1 MKRTIRLKM
10 ITIFIFLFVV
20 LGTIAIWS
28 ITNFTRLGSAIEAIM
43 EANYQSVVSAQSMT
57 LALER
62 QDSAEL
68 ASMFSPEDSTADIFV
83 YNQNEFLKA
92 LSRAEDNI
100 TEPEEPAILSA
111 IGELYVE
118 YVNRYYVLSDIRRES
133 TMEEASSYYYNNI
146 LPLFEEVKQLT
157 RDLLTVNQEEM
168 LAKRNRAL
176 EVARNASFSTAI
188 ISSVAILLGVLFS
201 MYLVVKIVRPI
212 TLLIEKIKLIAQG
225 DYKQRLPGKGND
237 EIAELSREF
246 NTMAARLNS
255 YEEMNVQKLME
266 EKQKAE
272 GIVDSIGDVVLVTD
286 SENRLIVL
294 NRAAEKIFDIRKD
307 EVLRNHFLEVIK
319 NEEIFE
325 QVKRT
330 LGGEKN
336 EEKNYVDVNLEK
348 DGEKKYFRV
357 KSKPIKNEQR
367 EIIGVVTLMQD
378 ITKLKEVDSMKSE
391 FVSTVSHEFRTPL
404 TSMGMAVNLMLDG
417 TTGDINEEQREL
429 LQALKED
436 QERLNSL
443 VSDLLDLSRIES
455 GKIQMDI
462 QPNSLYEIVENALSP
477 FHIQLKENDV
487 KLKIDVSEDLPK
499 VKADFNKISWVIANL
514 VGNALRYVPKDGT
527 GKIEISAKKTMNK
540 VLVSVSDNGTGI
552 PEDMQEKIFEKFVK
566 ANDSQGGTGLGLA
579 ISREIMLAHGGEIWV
594 SSKQGAGS
602 TFYFTLYFSG

>member
-1 MKRTIRLKM
+1 
-10 ITIFIFLFVV
+10 
-20 LGTIAIWS
+20 
-28 ITNFTRLGSAIEAIM
+28 
-43 EANYQSVVSAQSMT
+43 
-57 LALER
+57 
-62 QDSAEL
+62 
-68 ASMFSPEDSTADIFV
+68 
-83 YNQNEFLKA
+83 
-92 LSRAEDNI
+92 
-100 TEPEEPAILSA
+100 
-111 IGELYVE
+111 
-118 YVNRYYVLSDIRRES
+118 
-133 TMEEASSYYYNNI
+133 
-146 LPLFEEVKQLT
+146 
-157 RDLLTVNQEEM
+157 
-168 LAKRNRAL
+168 
-176 EVARNASFSTAI
+176 
-188 ISSVAILLGVLFS
+188 
-201 MYLVVKIVRPI
+201 VRPI

-225 DYKQRLPGKGND
+225 DYKQQLPGKGND

-246 NTMAARLNS
+246 NAMAARLNS

-307 EVLRNHFLEVIK
+307 EVLRNHFLEIIK

-325 QVKRT
+325 QVKKT

-348 DGEKKYFRV
+348 EGEKKYFRV

-417 TTGDINEEQREL
+417 TVGDISEEQREL
-429 LQALKED
+429 LKALKED

-462 QPNSLYEIVENALSP
+462 QPNSLDEIVENALRP
-477 FHIQLKENDV
+477 FPIQLKESGV
-487 KLKIDVSEDLPK
+487 KLNIDVNKDLPK
-499 VKADFNKISWVIANL
+499 VKADFNKISWVITNL

-527 GKIEISAKKTMNK
+527 GKIDISARKTMNK
-540 VLVSVSDNGTGI
+540 ILVSVSDNGTGI
-552 PEDMQEKIFEKFVK
+552 PEDMHEKIFEKFVR
-566 ANDSQGGTGLGLA
+566 ANDNQGGTGLGLA
-579 ISREIMLAHGGEIWV
+579 ISREILLAHGGEIWV
-594 SSKQGAGS
+594 SSKQGMGS

>member
-1 MKRTIRLKM
+1 
-10 ITIFIFLFVV
+10 
-20 LGTIAIWS
+20 
-28 ITNFTRLGSAIEAIM
+28 
-43 EANYQSVVSAQSMT
+43 
-57 LALER
+57 
-62 QDSAEL
+62 
-68 ASMFSPEDSTADIFV
+68 
-83 YNQNEFLKA
+83 
-92 LSRAEDNI
+92 
-100 TEPEEPAILSA
+100 
-111 IGELYVE
+111 
-118 YVNRYYVLSDIRRES
+118 
-133 TMEEASSYYYNNI
+133 SYYYNNI

-176 EVARNASFSTAI
+176 DVARNASFSTAI

-201 MYLVVKIVRPI
+201 MYLIVKIVRPI

-225 DYKQRLPGKGND
+225 DYKQQLPGKGND

-294 NRAAEKIFDIRKD
+294 NRAAEKIFDVRKD
-307 EVLRNHFLEVIK
+307 EVLRNHFLEIIK

-330 LGGEKN
+330 LGGERN

-348 DGEKKYFRV
+348 EGEKKYFRV

-367 EIIGVVTLMQD
+367 EILGVVTLMQD

-404 TSMGMAVNLMLDG
+404 TSMGMAVNLLLDG
-417 TTGDINEEQREL
+417 TTGDISEEQREL
-429 LQALKED
+429 LEALRED

-462 QPNSLYEIVENALSP
+462 QPNSLSEIVENALRP
-477 FHIQLKENDV
+477 FPIQLKESGV
-487 KLKIDVSEDLPK
+487 KLNIDINEDLPK
-499 VKADFNKISWVIANL
+499 VKADFNKISWVITNL

-527 GKIEISAKKTMNK
+527 GEIEISARKTINK
-540 VLVSVSDNGTGI
+540 ILVSVSDNGTGI
-552 PEDMQEKIFEKFVK
+552 PEDMQEKIFEKFVR

-579 ISREIMLAHGGEIWV
+579 ISREILLAHGGEIWV